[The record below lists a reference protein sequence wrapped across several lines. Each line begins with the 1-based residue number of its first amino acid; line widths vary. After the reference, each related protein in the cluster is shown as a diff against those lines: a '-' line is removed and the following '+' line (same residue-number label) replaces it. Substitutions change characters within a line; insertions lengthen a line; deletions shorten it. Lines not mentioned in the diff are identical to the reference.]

1 MNPLVSSMEE
11 QSRNSLLI
19 VEKQEL
25 EEKDLRFY
33 QKDLEAM
40 DEVANKEL
48 SKEDKDRFEK
58 QLHDMAIMVERR
70 KIVAETSMEIDSQSS
85 EIERLLRKN
94 YNISASYEEA
104 TAAVV
109 VQWRN
114 QVLKFTQMNICYLRG
129 NLQKNKSRAEEL
141 SAEVMKL
148 SAQLQHDVQA
158 YNGLA
163 RMYKPVFRN
172 IESSLMKMKQDGSV
186 TVQ

>member
-1 MNPLVSSMEE
+1 MNPLGGISSMEE

-25 EEKDLRFY
+25 EERLAALSK
-33 QKDLEAM
+33 KTSEAM
-40 DEVANKEL
+40 NEAANKEL

-58 QLHDMAIMVERR
+58 QLHDMAVMVERLENSR
-70 KIVAETSMEIDSQSS
+70 QKLLMEINSQSS
-85 EIERLLRKN
+85 EIERLFEEN
-94 YNISASYEEA
+94 YNISASYEEG
-104 TAAVV
+104 
-109 VQWRN
+109 VQWQN

-141 SAEVMKL
+141 SAEVMKF
-148 SAQLQHDVQA
+148 SAQLQHAVQA

-186 TVQ
+186 TV